1 MIVAFQDLVGR
12 LISKRMWLIVIG
24 TLIYTS
30 GYFGVAFISNFLV
43 ASIDIA
49 IITIAEMIVT
59 PLSQAIANSLTN
71 QSSRGR
77 QIGLYSMVT
86 GIGRVSGSSLISE
99 LMNYYLYTPVILWGI
114 MSSFGLV
121 SAAIYLYQIKIKR
134 IKI

>member
-1 MIVAFQDLVGR
+1 
-12 LISKRMWLIVIG
+12 VIG
-24 TLIYTS
+24 TLIYAS
-30 GYFGVAFISNFLV
+30 GYFGVAFITNFLV
-43 ASIDIA
+43 ASIDIV

-86 GIGRVSGSSLISE
+86 GIGRVSGSSLIGE

-121 SAAIYLYQIKIKR
+121 SVNYLFVYK
-134 IKI
+134 